1 MIRRRK
7 HIYFKHLKLSS
18 ELFLVELNL
27 QISDINCSKINTNR
41 LCFAVLIHSVTE
53 SNTTDYYK
61 PALNGRLQAQLGL
74 RSFKED
80 RKQINFKKTET
91 GK

>member
-7 HIYFKHLKLSS
+7 HICFKHLKLSS

-61 PALNGRLQAQLGL
+61 PALNDGPGGSRHSSDLARL
-74 RSFKED
+74 
-80 RKQINFKKTET
+80 KKTENR
-91 GK
+91 